1 MRMQAHMGMNQQ
13 MQHVQNKQA
22 SPEIRQLPEEVVDTE
37 KVNETEM
44 NATRLTAA
52 EMTKVLSQ
60 DHDPKYRQSEFFQ
73 FMSQIRDNEVEFAGN
88 KVIDTPEKQDH
99 ISGVWDQ
106 PPPQA
111 KQGVVPVKHIAT
123 LALSSEMYCRRKL
136 LIYYASIA
144 CCGILEKGIFS
155 HVETQEYVEAESF
168 VAGAAK

>member
-60 DHDPKYRQSEFFQ
+60 DQDPKYRQSEFFQ

-111 KQGVVPVKHIAT
+111 KQGVVPEHLMKPNLGANLNTSAINSMTDKLTDAWRDGMDGKEVDFEKVWQEAT
-123 LALSSEMYCRRKL
+123 EQ
-136 LIYYASIA
+136 
-144 CCGILEKGIFS
+144 
-155 HVETQEYVEAESF
+155 VTNQNV
-168 VAGAAK
+168 

>member
-60 DHDPKYRQSEFFQ
+60 DQDPKYRQSEFFQ

-111 KQGVVPVKHIAT
+111 KQGVGPEHLRKPNLGANLNTSAINSMTDKLTDAWRDGMDGKEVDFEKVWQEAT
-123 LALSSEMYCRRKL
+123 E
-136 LIYYASIA
+136 
-144 CCGILEKGIFS
+144 
-155 HVETQEYVEAESF
+155 Q
-168 VAGAAK
+168 VANQNV